1 MFNSLI
7 ILIAVINFANTQET
21 PELDSVAILSDLS
34 SSNLDC
40 SLKFDREFIANN
52 EDVANAI
59 EALIGNDDST
69 REPKPTREARD
80 VTREPCEGDDCS
92 RGRGGHRGRGR
103 GRGDSS
109 SDSSEEV
116 DTPDVPAESADASAD
131 DIELR
136 RNLGKGRGR
145 HGRRQR
151 DVTQEPLAD
160 GETRQPRQTR
170 ETRDAT
176 KEPCENGEDCQRRR
190 RRRRDDDSTKE
201 PCDDD
206 ETTAEATDAPAADIE
221 LRRNLGRGRRG
232 GRHGRRRGDVT
243 REPLADGETREPRDA
258 TKEPC
263 EDGEDCRRHR
273 RRRRDEDSTKEPCD
287 DDETTEEATDA
298 SADDI
303 ELRRNLG
310 RGRRGR
316 RRGDVTKEP
325 LADGETREPR
335 QTREPRDATKEPCED
350 GEDCQRRPRRRR
362 DDDSTKEPC
371 DDEEST
377 EGAIPA
383 LRRLLRGG
391 NRATREPLADGQ
403 TREPRDVTKEPCGR
417 GRRGRGRGRRDSDS
431 EDATDEPATEAPV
444 LRRALRK
451 GGRRGSNLDA
461 TISNGIVEVAG
472 IEGTVV
478 FGEVDETVESIPLTL
493 TLGETVFTCDV
504 RVRGDEGDRVSC
516 RATSEDDFK
525 VRIGCA
531 IETNEEQ

>member
-1 MFNSLI
+1 MFYSLI
-7 ILIAVINFANTQET
+7 ILTAVINFANTQET
-21 PELDSVAILSDLS
+21 PELDSVAVLSGLS

-40 SLKFDREFIANN
+40 SLKFGRDFIANN

-69 REPKPTREARD
+69 REPKPREARD
-80 VTREPCEGDDCS
+80 VTREPCEEGEDCS

-103 GRGDSS
+103 GRRDSS

-116 DTPDVPAESADASAD
+116 DATEVPA
-131 DIELR
+131 
-136 RNLGKGRGR
+136 
-145 HGRRQR
+145 
-151 DVTQEPLAD
+151 
-160 GETRQPRQTR
+160 
-170 ETRDAT
+170 
-176 KEPCENGEDCQRRR
+176 
-190 RRRRDDDSTKE
+190 DST
-201 PCDDD
+201 D
-206 ETTAEATDAPAADIE
+206 AEA
-221 LRRNLGRGRRG
+221 
-232 GRHGRRRGDVT
+232 
-243 REPLADGETREPRDA
+243 
-258 TKEPC
+258 
-263 EDGEDCRRHR
+263 
-273 RRRRDEDSTKEPCD
+273 
-287 DDETTEEATDA
+287 
-298 SADDI
+298 DI

-316 RRGDVTKEP
+316 RRGDVTREP

-335 QTREPRDATKEPCED
+335 QTREPRDATKEPCEN
-350 GEDCQRRPRRRR
+350 GEDCRRRHRRRR

-371 DDEEST
+371 DDDETSENPAESSDAIEADIEIRRNLGRGRRGRRRGDVTPEPLADGETREPRQTREPRDATKEPCDDGENCQRRRRRRRDDDSTKEPCDDDST
-377 EGAIPA
+377 EAPESSEDAIPA

-403 TREPRDVTKEPCGR
+403 THEPRDVTKEPRGHGRGRGRRDRGR

-444 LRRALRK
+444 QLRRALRK

-478 FGEVDETVESIPLTL
+478 FGEVDETMESIPLTL
-493 TLGETVFTCDV
+493 TLGEVVFTCDV
-504 RVRGDEGDRVSC
+504 RVRGNEGDRVSC

>member
-1 MFNSLI
+1 
-7 ILIAVINFANTQET
+7 
-21 PELDSVAILSDLS
+21 
-34 SSNLDC
+34 
-40 SLKFDREFIANN
+40 
-52 EDVANAI
+52 
-59 EALIGNDDST
+59 
-69 REPKPTREARD
+69 
-80 VTREPCEGDDCS
+80 VT
-92 RGRGGHRGRGR
+92 
-103 GRGDSS
+103 
-109 SDSSEEV
+109 
-116 DTPDVPAESADASAD
+116 
-131 DIELR
+131 
-136 RNLGKGRGR
+136 K
-145 HGRRQR
+145 
-151 DVTQEPLAD
+151 EPLAD
-160 GETRQPRQTR
+160 GETREPRQ
-170 ETRDAT
+170 
-176 KEPCENGEDCQRRR
+176 
-190 RRRRDDDSTKE
+190 
-201 PCDDD
+201 
-206 ETTAEATDAPAADIE
+206 
-221 LRRNLGRGRRG
+221 
-232 GRHGRRRGDVT
+232 
-243 REPLADGETREPRDA
+243 TREPRDA

-263 EDGEDCRRHR
+263 EDGEDCQRRR

-287 DDETTEEATDA
+287 DDEATAEATDA
-298 SADDI
+298 PADDI

-316 RRGDVTKEP
+316 RRGDVTQEP

-431 EDATDEPATEAPV
+431 EDSTDEPATEAPV
-444 LRRALRK
+444 ELRRALRK
-451 GGRRGSNLDA
+451 GGRRRGSNLDA

-478 FGEVDETVESIPLTL
+478 FGEVDETLESIPLTL

-504 RVRGDEGDRVSC
+504 RVRGNGDKVSC

>member
-1 MFNSLI
+1 M
-7 ILIAVINFANTQET
+7 
-21 PELDSVAILSDLS
+21 
-34 SSNLDC
+34 
-40 SLKFDREFIANN
+40 
-52 EDVANAI
+52 
-59 EALIGNDDST
+59 G
-69 REPKPTREARD
+69 
-80 VTREPCEGDDCS
+80 
-92 RGRGGHRGRGR
+92 
-103 GRGDSS
+103 
-109 SDSSEEV
+109 
-116 DTPDVPAESADASAD
+116 
-131 DIELR
+131 
-136 RNLGKGRGR
+136 
-145 HGRRQR
+145 
-151 DVTQEPLAD
+151 
-160 GETRQPRQTR
+160 
-170 ETRDAT
+170 
-176 KEPCENGEDCQRRR
+176 
-190 RRRRDDDSTKE
+190 DDSTKE

-206 ETTAEATDAPAADIE
+206 ESADVTDAPAADIA

-232 GRHGRRRGDVT
+232 RRRGDVT
-243 REPLADGETREPRDA
+243 KEPLADGETREPRQTREPRDA

-325 LADGETREPR
+325 CA
-335 QTREPRDATKEPCED
+335 D

-371 DDEEST
+371 DDEDST

-431 EDATDEPATEAPV
+431 ET
-444 LRRALRK
+444 
-451 GGRRGSNLDA
+451 
-461 TISNGIVEVAG
+461 
-472 IEGTVV
+472 
-478 FGEVDETVESIPLTL
+478 PLMNQQL
-493 TLGETVFTCDV
+493 KLQFFDV
-504 RVRGDEGDRVSC
+504 H
-516 RATSEDDFK
+516 
-525 VRIGCA
+525 
-531 IETNEEQ
+531 

>member
-1 MFNSLI
+1 MFYSLI

-40 SLKFDREFIANN
+40 SLKFDREFIASN
-52 EDVANAI
+52 EDIANAI

-80 VTREPCEGDDCS
+80 VTREPCEGEDCP

-116 DTPDVPAESADASAD
+116 DSPDVPAESTDAPAA

-170 ETRDAT
+170 E
-176 KEPCENGEDCQRRR
+176 
-190 RRRRDDDSTKE
+190 
-201 PCDDD
+201 
-206 ETTAEATDAPAADIE
+206 
-221 LRRNLGRGRRG
+221 
-232 GRHGRRRGDVT
+232 
-243 REPLADGETREPRDA
+243 PRDA

-263 EDGEDCRRHR
+263 EDGEDCQRRR

-287 DDETTEEATDA
+287 DDEASAEATDA
-298 SADDI
+298 PADDI

-316 RRGDVTKEP
+316 RRGDVTQEP

-377 EGAIPA
+377 EGAVPA

-431 EDATDEPATEAPV
+431 EDSTDEPATEAPV
-444 LRRALRK
+444 ELRRALRN
-451 GGRRGSNLDA
+451 GGRRRRGSNLDA

-478 FGEVDETVESIPLTL
+478 FGEVDETLESIPLTL

-504 RVRGDEGDRVSC
+504 RVRGNEGDRVSC